1 MKNSIFVSC
10 NLSMIVKSL
19 NSRIFGTLFA
29 AFLSCIPAALSAQDG
44 AYGSMTPYSIYGIGD
59 LSDMGSAYNR
69 SMGGTG
75 IASRNNRF
83 MNYTNPAAVT
93 ARDSLAFMIDMS
105 LFQDNKVFRQGDM
118 KSGSNTFN
126 LNDLA
131 ISFPIYRSSAMMVGI
146 RPYSNVGYEY
156 GYLYTDPALIG
167 KTGNIGYS
175 ATGQGSLYQLF
186 ASAGVTFW
194 KKLSLG
200 AEWIYH
206 FGSIERLNTES
217 FGEASYNGA
226 ENGYNMKLHATAA
239 KVGIQYEE
247 KVGTSGKLCIG
258 ATYKTAASM
267 KGFVEGFEFSTGSAS
282 SDTLSYSL
290 DTLQNTPGKVKI
302 AGELGIGIAYNCAD
316 RWRAE
321 LDYTRSDWT
330 STGMDSVG
338 GFAGNAAPVSGFS
351 GFSAAVSQ
359 SFRAGFEITPNRND
373 IRYYYKKITYRAG
386 AYYKN
391 EYFKLDGRDISST
404 GITLGATLP
413 VFRWYNGLTLGVD
426 FGQRGNVRDNAIR
439 ERYVNFSLGV
449 NLFDIWFRK
458 QQYE

>member
-1 MKNSIFVSC
+1 
-10 NLSMIVKSL
+10 MIVKSIKR
-19 NSRIFGTLFA
+19 NIVRTLA
-29 AFLSCIPAALSAQDG
+29 AALFLCCPAGLSAQEG
-44 AYGSMTPYSIYGIGD
+44 AYGSLTPYSIFGVGD
-59 LSDMGSAYNR
+59 LADNGSAYNH
-69 SMGGTG
+69 SMAGVG
-75 IASRNNRF
+75 IASRNNRY
-83 MNYTNPAAVT
+83 MNYLNPAAVT

-105 LFQDNKVFRQGDM
+105 LYQDNKIFRQGDM
-118 KSGSNTFN
+118 KSGSNTFT

-146 RPYSNVGYEY
+146 RPYSNVGYDY
-156 GYLYTDPALIG
+156 GYLYTDPLLIG
-167 KTGNIGYS
+167 RTGNIGYS
-175 ATGQGSLYQLF
+175 ASGQGSLYQLF

-217 FGEASYNGA
+217 FGNASYNGA

-239 KVGIQYEE
+239 KFGIQYEE
-247 KVGTSGKLCIG
+247 KLGPSGRLCVG

-267 KGFVEGFEFSTGSAS
+267 KGFVEGFEYSTGSAS
-282 SDTLSYSL
+282 SDTLSYRL
-290 DTLQNTPGKVKI
+290 DTLANTPGKVML
-302 AGELGIGIAYNCAD
+302 AGELGIGIAYNHAD

-330 STGMDSVG
+330 STGMDKVG
-338 GFAGNAAPVSGFS
+338 GFAGNPAPVSGFS
-351 GFSAAVSQ
+351 GFTATVSR
-359 SFRAGFEITPNRND
+359 SLRAGFEITPNIND

-386 AYYKN
+386 AYCKN
-391 EYFKLDGRDISST
+391 EYYKLDGRDVSCA

-413 VFRWYNGLTLGVD
+413 VFRWYNGLTVGVD
-426 FGQRGNVRDNAIR
+426 FGQRGSVRNNAIR
-439 ERYVNFSLGV
+439 ERYINFSFGV